1 MAKQKHNRK
10 VTKRDQRVA
19 AEILTQFMFINTMDE
34 VMKVWKQV
42 YEQYGLCDDPFTGTP
57 CTPEEYCEN
66 RLEYDKQTMIE
77 KYGHCDGLE

>member
-19 AEILTQFMFINTMDE
+19 AEILTQFMFTNTMDE
-34 VMKVWKQV
+34 VMKVWNQV